1 LNVIIAIFLKVFV
14 FSGLSGAT
22 LFMDSRLIVD
32 TIVSQAIVTS
42 FEPSVWDMV
51 INAGLVGKSVLL
63 LLFLFSLVSWG
74 IIVHKLRLFKR
85 VRKETETFKEI
96 FFKRG
101 HIEQMYNH
109 AKKLKNCPMAR
120 VFLAGYIEL
129 ATQFRATQNENE
141 LADDELL
148 LEKLDSIS
156 RALERA
162 TAQEVTKLERYLIFL
177 GTTGSVTP
185 FIGLFGTVW
194 GVMTSFSAIG
204 AKGAANVAVVA
215 PGIAEALIATAAG
228 LFTAIPAVIGYN
240 YFVYKVK
247 IKATDM
253 DNFSLDMLS
262 LIDRIYIRRSA

>member
-1 LNVIIAIFLKVFV
+1 MVFHMSHFFILDTVIAQVP
-14 FSGLSGAT
+14 
-22 LFMDSRLIVD
+22 SRE
-32 TIVSQAIVTS
+32 A
-42 FEPSVWDMV
+42 FEPSIVHMV
-51 INAGLVGKSVLL
+51 MGAGLVGKLVLL
-63 LLFLFSLVSWG
+63 TLFVFSLVSWG
-74 IIVHKLRLFKR
+74 IMIHKMRLYRKIQ
-85 VRKETETFKEI
+85 KETDAFKEV
-96 FFKRG
+96 FFRRG
-101 HIEQMYNH
+101 ALEQVYNF
-109 AKKLKNCPMAR
+109 AKKLRNCPMAR

-129 ATQFRATQNENE
+129 ATQFRASQSGRD

-148 LEKLDSIS
+148 LEKIDSIS

-162 TAQEVTKLERYLIFL
+162 TAQEVTKLEKWLIFL

-194 GVMTSFSAIG
+194 GVMTAFSQIG
-204 AKGAANVAVVA
+204 AQGSANVAVVA

-240 YFVYKVK
+240 HFVHKVK

-262 LIDRIYIRRSA
+262 LIDRVYIRRSG

>member
-1 LNVIIAIFLKVFV
+1 MNSFYIADLLVNQTPE
-14 FSGLSGAT
+14 GG
-22 LFMDSRLIVD
+22 
-32 TIVSQAIVTS
+32 
-42 FEPSVWDMV
+42 FEPSVISM
-51 INAGLVGKSVLL
+51 ILGAGLVGKLVLL
-63 LLFLFSLVSWG
+63 TLFAFSLISWG
-74 IIVHKLRLFKR
+74 IMIHKLRLFRK
-85 VRKETETFKEI
+85 VKKETLAFKEV

-101 HIEQMYNH
+101 HLEQIYNY

-129 ATQFRATQNENE
+129 ATQFRITQTERE
-141 LADDELL
+141 LAEDEELL

-162 TAQEVTKLERYLIFL
+162 TAQEVTKLERWLIFL

-194 GVMTSFSAIG
+194 GVMSSFSSIG

-228 LFTAIPAVIGYN
+228 LFAAIPAVMGYN
-240 YFVYKVK
+240 YFVYLVK

-262 LIDRIYIRRSA
+262 LIDRVYIKRSG